1 MNSIYIRRERVPQKL
16 TKAQKGVRGGGAG
29 GVCKHDEFRAYEWP
43 TSKTSWFD
51 LLPWKP
57 FQNDVSYF
65 IWKAVFFL
73 KIFAIFSR
81 VFENVESWLV
91 YAETLF
97 WIFQPYFSS
106 DIINKVVSASFSCFS
121 RLLMKKIK
129 FLINCYCF
137 NRSNLSIF

>member
-1 MNSIYIRRERVPQKL
+1 MTKKKSKKDLSTVNSIYIRREGVPQKR
-16 TKAQKGVRGGGAG
+16 TKAHKGVRGGGAV

-43 TSKTSWFD
+43 TSKTSWFY

-106 DIINKVVSASFSCFS
+106 DIINEGGISFFFLFFKTFNEKNKVS
-121 RLLMKKIK
+121 
-129 FLINCYCF
+129 Y
-137 NRSNLSIF
+137 